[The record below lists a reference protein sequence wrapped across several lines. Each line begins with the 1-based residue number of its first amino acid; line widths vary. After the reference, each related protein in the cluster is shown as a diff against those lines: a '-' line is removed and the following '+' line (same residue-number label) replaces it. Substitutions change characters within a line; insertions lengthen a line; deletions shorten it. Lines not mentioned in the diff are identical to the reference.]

1 MGLFDALSSVLCFSS
16 SSIDLNGPTAIS
28 WRASLSL
35 RVATNDGDGRE
46 LLSIEALSHMTF
58 SQSIFLVDEESLLY
72 ERPPGLEY
80 LRSGECC
87 LVFLFGRPAAAAA
100 CANVL
105 LYSIFSSL
113 LGELDVLS
121 SP

>member
-1 MGLFDALSSVLCFSS
+1 MGLFDALSSVLCFLS
-16 SSIDLNGPTAIS
+16 SSIDLNGPTTIS

-87 LVFLFGRPAAAAA
+87 LVFLFGRPAAAA
-100 CANVL
+100 CADV
-105 LYSIFSSL
+105 SIFSSL
-113 LGELDVLS
+113 LGELDILS